1 MFHVEHRTALPV
13 RGAENDGLLSNVVA
27 IGVTGGSIALRR
39 WIILT
44 LRGAG
49 LKLFGC
55 GPALL
60 MLVLREKPLR
70 RDE

>member
-13 RGAENDGLLSNVVA
+13 WGEENNGCVNNMAV